1 MKKVS
6 VMLAKDYVSGVTN
19 IKPPKSDP
27 ECLPPCGWYASEKYD
42 GYRGVWTGN
51 EKNEED
57 RVFLSRAQK
66 KFNAPDLFILA
77 MPDKKLDGELWVGRE
92 NFQMMGVVRKKV
104 PILEEWKHVQYVVYD
119 LPDMKKPFSE
129 RIKALEKIVR
139 ENKKRWD
146 DLKKNLPKEFQIE
159 CPLKMAKQ
167 TLIESEEHMDT
178 LYKSILKKGGEG
190 LMIKDP
196 DSFYEDGRSNYM
208 LKVKPSFDEEGII
221 VDYKP
226 GKGKYQGKDK
236 EILGAFVCKPLKN
249 MDTYHVVDKDP
260 NNEYSL
266 SGMDDSVRNNY
277 KETHPIGTIISIT
290 HSGKTDGGKPRFA
303 RYLRKR
309 DDIILRDQIE
319 KPSVE
324 KKNKLIFIL
333 KKISDYEKANG
344 EAFKANSYLKVI
356 SEIKKISDDSDL
368 TESNI
373 RSIKGVGDSIYK
385 KIDQIL
391 KTGTCSMYEKLK
403 NIVDPRDELLKV
415 HGIGPKRANELIKL
429 GIQSINDLRNHKE
442 YLNQKQ
448 KIGLQY
454 FEELNQRIPHEE
466 IKKHEVLLKK
476 LLEKTD
482 KNAELTIAGSY
493 RRNKE
498 NSGDIDV
505 LLKAENKETYNKFIK
520 KLVNYSYLI
529 EELALGNK
537 KYNGICKLGRNG
549 IGRRIDIMYTKP
561 DEYPFAI
568 LYFTG
573 SGEFNQI
580 MRKQV
585 NDKGYTMNEYGIKYS
600 DSKEKVDHTFI
611 VEKDIFDFLEMG
623 YVEPW
628 QRL

>member
-6 VMLAKDYVSGVTN
+6 VMLAKDYIHGVTN
-19 IKPPKSDP
+19 EKPPKSAPD
-27 ECLPPCGWYASEKYD
+27 CLPPCGWVASEKFD
-42 GYRGVWTGN
+42 GYRGIWMGN

-57 RVFLSRAQK
+57 RVFLSRANK
-66 KFNAPDLFILA
+66 KFNSPDLFILA

-146 DLKKNLPKEFQIE
+146 DLKKDLPKEFQIE

-167 TLIESEEHMDT
+167 TIITSEKHMDDM
-178 LYKSILKKGGEG
+178 YNSILKKGGEG

-196 DSFYEDGRSNYM
+196 DSFYEDGRSNHM
-208 LKVKPSFDEEGII
+208 LKVKPSFDEEAII

-226 GKGKYQGKDK
+226 GKGKYK
-236 EILGAFVCKPLKN
+236 EILGGFVCKPLIN
-249 MDTYHVVDKDP
+249 MDTYHIIDKNDGH
-260 NNEYSL
+260 EFSL
-266 SGMDDSVRNNY
+266 SGMDDEVRNNY
-277 KETHPIGTIISIT
+277 KDTHPVGTIISIT
-290 HSGKTDGGKPRFA
+290 HSGKTDGGKPRFP

-309 DDIILRDQIE
+309 DDIVLKDKVE
-319 KPSVE
+319 NASVE

-333 KKISDYEKANG
+333 KKISDHEKANG

-356 SEIKKISDDSDL
+356 SELKKFNDDSDF

-373 RSIKGVGDSIYK
+373 RVIKGVGDSIYK

-391 KTGTCSMYEKLK
+391 KTGTCSMYEQLK
-403 NIVDPRDELLKV
+403 NVVDPRDELLKV

-429 GIQSINDLRNHKE
+429 GIQSIDDLKNHKE
-442 YLNQKQ
+442 YLNEKQ
-448 KIGLQY
+448 KTGLQY
-454 FEELNQRIPHEE
+454 YEQLNQRIPHEE
-466 IKKHEVLLKK
+466 IKKHESLLKK

-482 KNAELTIAGSY
+482 KEAEITIAGSY
-493 RRNKE
+493 RRKNAD
-498 NSGDIDV
+498 SGDIDV
-505 LLKAENKETYNKFIK
+505 LLKADKKDVYQMFIK
-520 KLVNYSYLI
+520 KLVNYGYLI
-529 EELALGNK
+529 EELALGIK
-537 KYNGICKLGRNG
+537 KYNGICKLGRSG

-561 DEYPFAI
+561 EEYPFAI

-573 SGEFNQI
+573 SGEFNQM
-580 MRKQV
+580 MRKMV
-585 NDKGYTMNEYGIKYS
+585 NDKGYTMNEYSIKHS
-600 DSKEKVDHTFI
+600 DTGQKVDHTFKE
-611 VEKDIFDFLEMG
+611 EKDIFDFLEMG